1 MNIQNKTV
9 LVLGGWGLVG
19 SAVVRRLV
27 EDNPKRIII
36 TSLKLSEAEDAVSKL
51 ENEFPHKP
59 KGFFIPWGGD
69 IFVRNEFK
77 DENRAK
83 ILSDKRKRNL
93 MMKDIMEELSEDILK
108 SSSIYR
114 LLTEFSPEIIIDC
127 NGVGYY
133 LNVSLNT
140 SSKLPEINGN
150 VKIHTI
156 LITREDSL
164 NLYGFFDNS
173 EKDAFKVLIS
183 ISGIGPKAALAISSL
198 GTMSQLRAAIDTG
211 DAAYFSLVKGI
222 GQKKIQRI
230 ILELTGKLKSI
241 KKQEKKEDGEVIDA
255 LVSLGFS
262 QKQAKEAA
270 SLVPEDILSS
280 QERVKL
286 ALQAMKGSG

>member
-1 MNIQNKTV
+1 MSMISYLKGTV
-9 LVLGGWGLVG
+9 ITQGP
-19 SAVVRRLV
+19 
-27 EDNPKRIII
+27 EYII
-36 TSLKLSEAEDAVSKL
+36 TEVGGIGYKVNVALNRLSSYPVGREVEVYCHLHLK
-51 ENEFPHKP
+51 
-59 KGFFIPWGGD
+59 
-69 IFVRNEFK
+69 R
-77 DENRAK
+77 DET
-83 ILSDKRKRNL
+83 
-93 MMKDIMEELSEDILK
+93 MELYGVE
-108 SSSIYR
+108 
-114 LLTEFSPEIIIDC
+114 SPEALVVFETL
-127 NGVGYY
+127 NG
-133 LNVSLNT
+133 
-140 SSKLPEINGN
+140 
-150 VKIHTI
+150 
-156 LITREDSL
+156 
-164 NLYGFFDNS
+164 
-173 EKDAFKVLIS
+173 

-241 KKQEKKEDGEVIDA
+241 KKQEKKEDAEVIDA

>member
-1 MNIQNKTV
+1 MSMISYLKGTV
-9 LVLGGWGLVG
+9 ITQGP
-19 SAVVRRLV
+19 
-27 EDNPKRIII
+27 EYII
-36 TSLKLSEAEDAVSKL
+36 TEVGGIGYKVNVALNRLSSYPVGREVGVYCHLHLK
-51 ENEFPHKP
+51 
-59 KGFFIPWGGD
+59 
-69 IFVRNEFK
+69 R
-77 DENRAK
+77 DET
-83 ILSDKRKRNL
+83 
-93 MMKDIMEELSEDILK
+93 MELYGVE
-108 SSSIYR
+108 
-114 LLTEFSPEIIIDC
+114 SPEALVVFETL
-127 NGVGYY
+127 NG
-133 LNVSLNT
+133 
-140 SSKLPEINGN
+140 
-150 VKIHTI
+150 
-156 LITREDSL
+156 
-164 NLYGFFDNS
+164 
-173 EKDAFKVLIS
+173 

-241 KKQEKKEDGEVIDA
+241 KKQEKKEDAEVIDA

>member
-1 MNIQNKTV
+1 MISYLKGTV
-9 LVLGGWGLVG
+9 ITQGP
-19 SAVVRRLV
+19 
-27 EDNPKRIII
+27 EYII
-36 TSLKLSEAEDAVSKL
+36 TEVGGIGYKVNVALNRLSSYPVGREVEVYCHLHLK
-51 ENEFPHKP
+51 
-59 KGFFIPWGGD
+59 
-69 IFVRNEFK
+69 R
-77 DENRAK
+77 DET
-83 ILSDKRKRNL
+83 
-93 MMKDIMEELSEDILK
+93 MELYGVE
-108 SSSIYR
+108 
-114 LLTEFSPEIIIDC
+114 SPEALVVFETL
-127 NGVGYY
+127 NG
-133 LNVSLNT
+133 
-140 SSKLPEINGN
+140 
-150 VKIHTI
+150 
-156 LITREDSL
+156 
-164 NLYGFFDNS
+164 
-173 EKDAFKVLIS
+173 

-241 KKQEKKEDGEVIDA
+241 KKQEKKEDAEVIDA